1 MNGQT
6 DEILVSLIVPVLN
19 EERFIEECVH
29 SLQKQD
35 IPANQMEIILV
46 DGNST
51 DGTME
56 ILRRLEREN
65 PQQIR
70 VLENPKRIQAAAM
83 NLGAKYARGEYL
95 ARIDAHA
102 EYPDNY
108 VSTCIRL
115 LQEKNAVNVGAAC
128 HTEAKTEKGKIIAEM
143 LTTSFAV
150 GGSSFRVGAES
161 GYVETVPFGTFRRD
175 YFLEIGGFDERL
187 ARNEDNEINYRIR
200 KRDDK
205 IYMTN
210 EIYVTYYCRETMKAL
225 GKMAYANG
233 KWAVIAAKL
242 CPGSMSLKYF
252 VPLAFAVSL
261 IVMPLLSL
269 LWKGFGILL
278 GLELGLYF
286 LLAFGSSLQ
295 KTRKW
300 KEILN
305 MIVLFPVFHVCY
317 GIGSVSGIWSLLR
330 RKY

>member
-1 MNGQT
+1 MNRQT
-6 DEILVSLIVPVLN
+6 KELLVSLIVPVLN
-19 EERFIEECVH
+19 EERFVEDCIR

-35 IPANQMEIILV
+35 IPANQIEIILV
-46 DGNST
+46 DGNSS

-70 VLENPKRIQAAAM
+70 VLENPKRIQSAAV
-83 NLGAKYARGEYL
+83 NLGAKYARGEYI

-102 EYPDNY
+102 EYPSNY
-108 VSTCIRL
+108 VSTCIQL
-115 LQEKNAVNVGAAC
+115 LQEKNAVNAGTAW
-128 HTEAKTEKGKIIAEM
+128 HTEAKTEKGKIIAKM

-150 GGSSFRVGAES
+150 GGSGFRVGAES
-161 GYVETVPFGTFRRD
+161 GYVETVPFGTFRKD

-187 ARNEDNEINYRIR
+187 ARSEDNEINYRIC
-200 KRDDK
+200 KRGDK

-210 EIYVTYYCRETMKAL
+210 EIFVTYYCRETINAL
-225 GKMAYANG
+225 GKMACANG

-242 CPGSMSLKYF
+242 CPGSMLLKYF
-252 VPLAFAVSL
+252 VPLAFVVSL
-261 IVMPLLSL
+261 IALPLLSL

-286 LLAFGSSLQ
+286 LLALGSSLQ

-300 KEILN
+300 KEILV
-305 MIVLFPVFHVCY
+305 MLVLFPVFHVCY